1 MRFGVFML
9 VALAVTVLGAGVTN
23 ARETDHKFPVQH
35 ALDSSVAKK
44 KLLDV
49 PFFMIGQKHDNVV
62 KDLGVFK
69 SSKTSSGF
77 SKSDQDG
84 CDQAFL
90 SAIISLQERAKKEG
104 GDAVV
109 DIKSVTKGNNM
120 ESATEY
126 GCLAGAL
133 VIRVSLEGRIAKFK

>member
-1 MRFGVFML
+1 MRFAVFML
-9 VALAVTVLGAGVTN
+9 VAFSVTILSAGMTT
-23 ARETDHKFPVQH
+23 ARETDLKLPVQH
-35 ALDSSVAKK
+35 ALETSVAKK
-44 KLLDV
+44 KLLDI
-49 PFFMIGQKHDNVV
+49 PFFMAGQKHDNVV

-77 SKSDQDG
+77 SKSDQEG

-90 SAIISLQERAKKEG
+90 SAIISLQERVKKEG

-120 ESATEY
+120 ESATEF

-133 VIRVSLEGRIAKFK
+133 VVRVALEGRIVKLK

>member
-1 MRFGVFML
+1 MRFAVFML
-9 VALAVTVLGAGVTN
+9 IAFAVTSLNAGMAT

-35 ALDSSVAKK
+35 ALDSAVAKK

-49 PFFMIGQKHDNVV
+49 PFFMVGQKHDKAV

-120 ESATEY
+120 ESDTEY

-133 VIRVSLEGRIAKFK
+133 VIRVSLEGHVVKLK

>member
-1 MRFGVFML
+1 MRFAVFMF
-9 VALAVTVLGAGVTN
+9 VAFSLTVLSAGMTT

-35 ALDSSVAKK
+35 ALDTSTAKK
-44 KLLDV
+44 KLRDV
-49 PFFMIGQKHDNVV
+49 PFFMAGQKHDNIV

-77 SKSDQDG
+77 SKSDQEG

-126 GCLAGAL
+126 GCLAGA
-133 VIRVSLEGRIAKFK
+133 VIVRVALEGRVVRLK